1 MRRRLA
7 VATATQAEF
16 VSNQR
21 IFSYAG
27 RFAVW
32 ASPAC
37 MSQSC
42 ANYMPKNSGFTP
54 SAFVATPEAD
64 EPACTPPK
72 P

>member
-7 VATATQAEF
+7 VATATQAEL

-27 RFAVW
+27 RLAVC

-42 ANYMPKNSGFTP
+42 ANYMPKKIDFVP
-54 SAFVATPEAD
+54 SALVAAPEAD

>member
-42 ANYMPKNSGFTP
+42 ANYMPKKIDFVP
-54 SAFVATPEAD
+54 SALVEAPEAD